1 MHFQSLEQALDFL
14 MHSEKN
20 SVAYQEALEYCVEN
34 APSDLRE
41 SLYSLYRSAFYGAD
55 TAVDRSV
62 AEGRSASEHPLSTR
76 H

>member
-55 TAVDRSV
+55 TAVERVSEDQATDERLL
-62 AEGRSASEHPLSTR
+62 SAR